1 MKRRS
6 FLKGLAAIPLISSV
20 LRYLPTLTRA
30 TLASSTV
37 RRVRPSDPSW
47 PTAASWEKLKEQ
59 VGGQLI
65 PVFSPLAPCK
75 DARGS
80 AECAARV
87 EEMRNPYFIGE
98 QAGGTQTSGWLGG
111 WTSAPSAYAVVARR
125 TEDIV
130 AAVNFA
136 RDNNLRLVVKGGGHS
151 YQGTSNAAD
160 SLLVWTR
167 HMKSVVLHDAF
178 VGAGCE
184 GRVEPQPAVSI
195 EPGAIWRQAYD
206 EVTTKGGRY
215 VQGGGCMT
223 VGVAG
228 LILGGGF
235 GSFSK
240 AYGLAG
246 ASLIE
251 AEIVTADGDVKIAN
265 ACSNPD
271 LFWALKGGGGGF
283 GVVTRVTLRTHALP
297 AFFGGAFAV
306 IRATSDDAYRRL
318 IGKIVEFYAQA
329 LFNPHWGEQ
338 ITFAPNGVLII
349 STVFQG
355 LDQQQAEA

>member
-47 PTAASWEKLKEQ
+47 PTAASWEKLKER

-75 DARGS
+75 DAPGS
-80 AECAARV
+80 AECAAHV

-136 RDNNLRLVVKGGGHS
+136 RDNNLRLVVKGGGQLPGHVKRRGFS
-151 YQGTSNAAD
+151 AD
-160 SLLVWTR
+160 
-167 HMKSVVLHDAF
+167 
-178 VGAGCE
+178 
-184 GRVEPQPAVSI
+184 
-195 EPGAIWRQAYD
+195 
-206 EVTTKGGRY
+206 
-215 VQGGGCMT
+215 
-223 VGVAG
+223 
-228 LILGGGF
+228 
-235 GSFSK
+235 
-240 AYGLAG
+240 
-246 ASLIE
+246 
-251 AEIVTADGDVKIAN
+251 
-265 ACSNPD
+265 
-271 LFWALKGGGGGF
+271 
-283 GVVTRVTLRTHALP
+283 
-297 AFFGGAFAV
+297 
-306 IRATSDDAYRRL
+306 
-318 IGKIVEFYAQA
+318 
-329 LFNPHWGEQ
+329 
-338 ITFAPNGVLII
+338 
-349 STVFQG
+349 
-355 LDQQQAEA
+355 LD